1 MGDLIFAEKL
11 TLMKR
16 ELLVVLGASN
26 VYHSLPW
33 LLSRVA
39 ARGNC
44 ELFLACGPG
53 RSYGAKAGN
62 LLASY
67 PGLGSIALFEHL
79 ESVAEGAELKV
90 VVADVGNDLIYEQ
103 PPEKVA
109 LWVDQ
114 VFVRFLE
121 LGAEVSW
128 VDLPYESLK
137 LLPPSLFYFFR
148 SLYYWNSRV
157 DLPTMLDRVG
167 ALQQELQGICAR
179 RGMEVLPVSNEWFT
193 VDRFHLRGR
202 HFGTAWRQWLGGPE
216 PERGP
221 LYAGWTLEPS
231 YYWLLGRERRRLPSH
246 RLANGLLVHS
256 Y

>member
-1 MGDLIFAEKL
+1 
-11 TLMKR
+11 MKP
-16 ELLVVLGASN
+16 EVVVALGASN

-39 ARGNC
+39 ARGSS

-53 RSYGAKAGN
+53 RSYGAPAGN
-62 LLASY
+62 LLARY
-67 PGLGSIALFEHL
+67 PGIRQIELFKHL
-79 ESVAEGAELKV
+79 ESVAGEANIKV
-90 VVADVGNDLIYEQ
+90 IVADVGNDLIYEQ

-109 LWVDQ
+109 LWVDE
-114 VFVRFLE
+114 VFTRFLD

-128 VDLPYESLK
+128 VDLPYDSLK
-137 LLPPSLFYFFR
+137 SLPGPLYYTFR
-148 SLYYWNSRV
+148 TLYYWYSSL
-157 DLPTMLDRVG
+157 DLPTMLHRVG
-167 ALQQELQGICAR
+167 TLQQQLHHLCEQRGIQ
-179 RGMEVLPVSNEWFT
+179 VLPVADDWFT

-202 HFGTAWRQWLGGPE
+202 HFGTVWREWLGGPE
-216 PERGP
+216 PEHGP

-246 RLANGLLVHS
+246 RLSNGLLVHN